1 MIVVDMRLSR
11 AADENAR
18 SSIRCEDVRRPD
30 QKGVVMAGIGEP
42 LTRVL
47 LSDQVYTRVRGLIV
61 SGDLKA
67 GDRLVE
73 AEIARDLGVSQAPV
87 REAVKR
93 LVHEGLADHVPR
105 RGSFV
110 ADVSSQDAEAARAVR
125 VIIEEF
131 AARAVAA
138 HPTDEALAGLAA
150 QVRAMREAA
159 EGADVG
165 RFRDA
170 DIGFHRALC
179 EASGNPFLSRIW
191 SLMEPSLRALR
202 VVSDPLFTG
211 DWAEMADHHD
221 ALLAVLRS
229 ADPNRA
235 AAEFAAHAR
244 GDDGVL
250 ERD

>member
-1 MIVVDMRLSR
+1 
-11 AADENAR
+11 
-18 SSIRCEDVRRPD
+18 
-30 QKGVVMAGIGEP
+30 MAGVGEP

-47 LSDQVYTRVRGLIV
+47 LSDQVYTRVRGLIIG
-61 SGDLKA
+61 GDLKA

-110 ADVSSQDAEAARAVR
+110 ADVSSQDADAARAVR

-131 AARAVAA
+131 AARAVAERCTA
-138 HPTDEALAGLAA
+138 TAMEGLSS

-159 EGADVG
+159 AAGDIG

-179 EASGNPFLSRIW
+179 EASGNPFLTRIW

-211 DWAEMADHHD
+211 DWTQMADHHGV
-221 ALLAVLRS
+221 LLDMLES
-229 ADPNRA
+229 ADADRA
-235 AAEFAAHAR
+235 AAAFAAHAR
-244 GDDGVL
+244 GDDGIL
-250 ERD
+250 GHG

>member
-1 MIVVDMRLSR
+1 
-11 AADENAR
+11 
-18 SSIRCEDVRRPD
+18 
-30 QKGVVMAGIGEP
+30 MAGVGEP

-61 SGDLKA
+61 NGDLKA

-93 LVHEGLADHVPR
+93 LVHEGLADHIPR

-110 ADVSSQDAEAARAVR
+110 ADVSSQDADAARAVR

-131 AARAVAA
+131 AARAVAERA
-138 HPTDEALAGLAA
+138 DPESVDAL
-150 QVRAMREAA
+150 RAKVQDMREAA
-159 EGADVG
+159 EAGDIG

-170 DIGFHRALC
+170 DIAFHRILC
-179 EASGNPFLSRIW
+179 EASANPFLSRIW

-202 VVSDPLFTG
+202 VVSDPMFTG
-211 DWAEMADHHD
+211 DWAEMAVQHGV
-221 ALLAVLRS
+221 LLETLES
-229 ADPNRA
+229 ADADRA
-235 AAEFAAHAR
+235 AAAFAAHAR
-244 GDDGVL
+244 GDEGVL
-250 ERD
+250 GHGHDHGHG

>member
-1 MIVVDMRLSR
+1 MT
-11 AADENAR
+11 
-18 SSIRCEDVRRPD
+18 
-30 QKGVVMAGIGEP
+30 GIGEP
-42 LTRVL
+42 LTRAL
-47 LSDQVYTRVRGLIV
+47 LSDQVYTRVRSLIV
-61 SGDLKA
+61 SGDLRA

-93 LVHEGLADHVPR
+93 LVHEGLADHIPR

-110 ADVSSQDAEAARAVR
+110 ADVSSQDADAARAVR

-131 AARAVAA
+131 AARAVAE
-138 HPTDEALAGLAA
+138 HPTAEALEALRA
-150 QVRAMREAA
+150 QVHAMREAA
-159 EGADVG
+159 GAGDIG

-170 DIGFHRALC
+170 DIAFHRVLC

-211 DWAEMADHHD
+211 DWAEMAEHHGV
-221 ALLAVLRS
+221 LLGILES
-229 ADPNRA
+229 ADADGA
-235 AAEFAAHAR
+235 AAAFAAHAR
-244 GDDGVL
+244 GDDGIL
-250 ERD
+250 DHH

>member
-1 MIVVDMRLSR
+1 
-11 AADENAR
+11 
-18 SSIRCEDVRRPD
+18 
-30 QKGVVMAGIGEP
+30 MAGIGEP

-47 LSDQVYTRVRGLIV
+47 LSDQVYARVRGLIV

-93 LVHEGLADHVPR
+93 LVHEGLADYVPR

-110 ADVSSQDAEAARAVR
+110 ADVSSQDADAARAVR

-131 AARAVAA
+131 AARAVAE
-138 HPTDEALAGLAA
+138 HPSAKSLQALGA

-159 EGADVG
+159 AAGDVG
-165 RFRDA
+165 AFRDA
-170 DIGFHRALC
+170 DIGFHRVLC

-211 DWAEMADHHD
+211 DWREMADHHGT
-221 ALLAVLRS
+221 LLAVLES
-229 ADPNRA
+229 ADPDRA

-244 GDDGVL
+244 GDDGIL
-250 ERD
+250 DRR